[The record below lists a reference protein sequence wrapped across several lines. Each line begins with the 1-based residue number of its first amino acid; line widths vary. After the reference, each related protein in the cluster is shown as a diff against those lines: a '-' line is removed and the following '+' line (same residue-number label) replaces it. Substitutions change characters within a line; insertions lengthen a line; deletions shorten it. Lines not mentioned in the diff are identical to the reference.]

1 MSQYLIGILI
11 GLVLLKFS
19 ISNLIKTRRFNLI
32 FNALIVDNLSL
43 NIIKQHNNH
52 TKIMYYTL
60 KSFETII

>member
-43 NIIKQHNNH
+43 NIINH